1 MLKRGIQSILQ
12 GRQAPMALRCFAGNT
27 KLAKFDY
34 LDPLVI
40 EDQFTEE
47 EKMVR
52 DSARAYA

>member
-1 MLKRGIQSILQ
+1 
-12 GRQAPMALRCFAGNT
+12 MALRCFAGNT